1 MTHSVIFLIPSFYR
15 RGELDELP
23 SPIHLVCALTMLCS
37 SQCPQALQDLPI
49 CSLLGQEDFGKDGT
63 EVLPFPQPFVGSCL
77 LLDWASCPTFGSL
90 PSLWVF
96 TQPMGFH
103 LAFGFSPSLWIFTQ
117 PLGLRST
124 FLSLPDLWVFTRP
137 LGLHPTFG
145 SSPSLWVFTQPL
157 VFTQLFKAE
166 ACCCCNRMNPVYL
179 FIFIVL
185 NWAKVAL
192 YNHPL
197 PGVALRS
204 TVLRGAQPGDM
215 ETNPWKSLP
224 QTNPSQRWRVGLAFI
239 QLDFIFGKYY

>member
-124 FLSLPDLWVFTRP
+124 FLSLPNLWVFTQP
-137 LGLHPTFG
+137 LGLCPTFG
-145 SSPSLWVFTQPL
+145 SSPSLWFSPSFSKQRLAAVVTGWIQSIYLYLLCWTEQRLRFTITHCP
-157 VFTQLFKAE
+157 
-166 ACCCCNRMNPVYL
+166 
-179 FIFIVL
+179 
-185 NWAKVAL
+185 AL
-192 YNHPL
+192 HW
-197 PGVALRS
+197 
-204 TVLRGAQPGDM
+204 GAQC
-215 ETNPWKSLP
+215 
-224 QTNPSQRWRVGLAFI
+224 
-239 QLDFIFGKYY
+239 